1 MTQIYVK
8 ILSATKSLKNLLSAL
23 AIFLISCIYLIKIN
37 IKIMNTYNFL
47 LFAITFLLIIGCKE
61 STQVE
66 TNIDLEGMLN
76 ITKTEV
82 GFNIY
87 SNRGILILEFT
98 KQNCDNTSLETLDY
112 IYETVIEFYD
122 MELPKAEKRIQT
134 IKGI

>member
-1 MTQIYVK
+1 MK
-8 ILSATKSLKNLLSAL
+8 
-23 AIFLISCIYLIKIN
+23 
-37 IKIMNTYNFL
+37 FL
-47 LFAITFLLIIGCKE
+47 LFILFSLFIFGCKE

-87 SNRGILILEFT
+87 SNEGFLILEFT
-98 KQNCDNTSLETLDY
+98 KQNCDSASLETLDY

-122 MELPKAEKRIQT
+122 MELPKEEKRIQS

>member
-1 MTQIYVK
+1 MNAY
-8 ILSATKSLKNLLSAL
+8 NL
-23 AIFLISCIYLIKIN
+23 
-37 IKIMNTYNFL
+37 L
-47 LFAITFLLIIGCKE
+47 LFAITLLFIIGCKE
-61 STQVE
+61 SPQVE

-98 KQNCDNTSLETLDY
+98 KQNCDSSSLETLDY
-112 IYETVIEFYD
+112 IYETVKDFYD
-122 MELPKAEKRIQT
+122 MDLPKEEKRIQT

>member
-1 MTQIYVK
+1 
-8 ILSATKSLKNLLSAL
+8 
-23 AIFLISCIYLIKIN
+23 
-37 IKIMNTYNFL
+37 MNAYKLL
-47 LFAITFLLIIGCKE
+47 LFAITFLFIIGCKE

-98 KQNCDNTSLETLDY
+98 KQNCDSSSLETLDY
-112 IYETVIEFYD
+112 IYETVKEFYD
-122 MELPKAEKRIQT
+122 MELPKEKKRIQS
-134 IKGI
+134 IKGT

>member
-1 MTQIYVK
+1 
-8 ILSATKSLKNLLSAL
+8 
-23 AIFLISCIYLIKIN
+23 
-37 IKIMNTYNFL
+37 MNAYNFL
-47 LFAITFLLIIGCKE
+47 LFAITFLFIIGCKE

-87 SNRGILILEFT
+87 SNQGILILEFT
-98 KQNCDNTSLETLDY
+98 KQNCDSTSLETLNY
-112 IYETVIEFYD
+112 IYDTVIEFYD
-122 MELPKAEKRIQT
+122 MEFPKEEKRIHT

>member
-1 MTQIYVK
+1 
-8 ILSATKSLKNLLSAL
+8 
-23 AIFLISCIYLIKIN
+23 
-37 IKIMNTYNFL
+37 MNAFNFL
-47 LFAITFLLIIGCKE
+47 LFVITFLFIIGCEE

-87 SNRGILILEFT
+87 SNQGILILEFT
-98 KQNCDNTSLETLDY
+98 KQNCDSTSLKTLGY
-112 IYETVIEFYD
+112 IYETVKEFYD
-122 MELPKAEKRIQT
+122 MESPKEEKQIHT

>member
-1 MTQIYVK
+1 
-8 ILSATKSLKNLLSAL
+8 
-23 AIFLISCIYLIKIN
+23 
-37 IKIMNTYNFL
+37 MNAYNFL
-47 LFAITFLLIIGCKE
+47 FIAITFFLIIGCKE

-87 SNRGILILEFT
+87 SNEGILILEFT
-98 KQNCDNTSLETLDY
+98 KQNCDSRSLETLDY
-112 IYETVIEFYD
+112 IYDTVKEFYD
-122 MELPKAEKRIQT
+122 MELLKEEKQFQS

>member
-1 MTQIYVK
+1 
-8 ILSATKSLKNLLSAL
+8 
-23 AIFLISCIYLIKIN
+23 
-37 IKIMNTYNFL
+37 MNAYNFL
-47 LFAITFLLIIGCKE
+47 LFAITFILIIGCKE

-87 SNRGILILEFT
+87 SNQGILILEFT
-98 KQNCDNTSLETLDY
+98 KQNCDSSSLETLDY
-112 IYETVIEFYD
+112 IYETVKGFYN
-122 MELPKAEKRIQT
+122 MELPKDEKRIHS

>member
-1 MTQIYVK
+1 
-8 ILSATKSLKNLLSAL
+8 
-23 AIFLISCIYLIKIN
+23 
-37 IKIMNTYNFL
+37 MNAYIFL
-47 LFAITFLLIIGCKE
+47 LFAFTFLSIIGCKE

-87 SNRGILILEFT
+87 SNGGILILEFT
-98 KQNCDNTSLETLDY
+98 KQNCDSSSLETLDY
-112 IYETVIEFYD
+112 IYETVMEFYD
-122 MELPKAEKRIQT
+122 MELPKEEKRIQT